1 MTKPT
6 ATEIVAI
13 IRQRLVLGE
22 VAPHAPIMPLLASIQ
37 TAAEE
42 IVAAFDKASED

>member
-6 ATEIVAI
+6 ASDIAAI

-22 VAPHAPIMPLLASIQ
+22 VAPHAPVMPLLASIE
-37 TAAEE
+37 TAAQE
-42 IVAAFDKASED
+42 IVAAFEAADA